1 MRIREQQLTLDVRI
15 WRSDNTPRL
24 FEACR
29 ANHLLVHFLS
39 ACVFF
44 FARMQ
49 QHMHACVDPYV
60 PTGLEAGPGVGGG
73 GGILTAF

>member
-1 MRIREQQLTLDVRI
+1 M
-15 WRSDNTPRL
+15 
-24 FEACR
+24 
-29 ANHLLVHFLS
+29 S

-73 GGILTAF
+73 DSNGFLM

>member
-1 MRIREQQLTLDVRI
+1 MSGQSSALAFFVCVR
-15 WRSDNTPRL
+15 
-24 FEACR
+24 F
-29 ANHLLVHFLS
+29 
-39 ACVFF
+39 FF

-60 PTGLEAGPGVGGG
+60 PTGLEAGPGVEG